1 MPAVPAAILVLS
13 LEGGLKWSRVPFP
26 RLGLPSN
33 FWRLIQFGVRKRDVE
48 ASSVCELRPRLRASP
63 VAPRRQEL
71 LQ

>member
-13 LEGGLKWSRVPFP
+13 LEGDLKWSRVPYP
-26 RLGLPSN
+26 CLGLPSN
-33 FWRLIQFGVRKRDVE
+33 FWRLIQFDVRKRDAE
-48 ASSVCELRPRLRASP
+48 ASSVCELRPCLRASP